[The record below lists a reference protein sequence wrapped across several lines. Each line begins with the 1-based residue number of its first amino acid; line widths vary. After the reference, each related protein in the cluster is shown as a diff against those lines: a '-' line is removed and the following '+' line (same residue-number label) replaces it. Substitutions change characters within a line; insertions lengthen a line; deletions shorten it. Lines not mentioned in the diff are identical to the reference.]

1 MIRRPPR
8 STRTDT
14 RFPDPTL
21 FRSAGEFGWPTTATL
36 GTIALATLPNA
47 LPEADRVR
55 LGNAIVVAADGF
67 LSDEARVGY
76 RIPYDPPAYPW
87 GSNSTLLNRAIL
99 LALAADITGKS
110 AYRDGV
116 IDATDYVLGRNPLD
130 RSFVSGFGARQITQ
144 PHHQIGRASCRER
157 VCQYV

>member
-1 MIRRPPR
+1 MRI
-8 STRTDT
+8 SDGVQTC
-14 RFPDPTL
+14 
-21 FRSAGEFGWPTTATL
+21 
-36 GTIALATLPNA
+36 A
-47 LPEADRVR
+47 LP
-55 LGNAIVVAADGF
+55 IFAADGF

-99 LALAADITGKS
+99 LALAADITGKP

-130 RSFVSGFGARQITQ
+130 RSFVSGFGARPMTQ
-144 PHHQIGRASCRER
+144 PHHRFWAHAADAALPPPPPGQIGRAH
-157 VCQYV
+157 VCTPVTNAHLVCPL

>member
-67 LSDEARVGY
+67 LSDEARVGH

-87 GSNSTLLNRAIL
+87 GSNLTLLNRALL
-99 LALAADITGKS
+99 LALPAAIPGKP
-110 AYRDGV
+110 AYRHGV
-116 IDATDYVLGRNPLD
+116 IDAADYFLGRNPLED
-130 RSFVSGFGARQITQ
+130 RKSDGEGKRVGVS
-144 PHHQIGRASCRER
+144 
-157 VCQYV
+157 V